1 MAMSL
6 GRKISELRRNT
17 AWTQEELTERLGV
30 SPQAVSKW
38 ENDVSCPDILLLPQL
53 AGLFGVTVDELLSRE
68 TPPPRTTVLPPQ
80 ERKKIDD
87 MMLRVIVN
95 SGGDKVRINLPMI
108 LVKLGLEMGWKLP
121 QMSDSEALKNIDFEQ
136 IMELVERGL
145 IGRLVEVKSSDGDTV
160 EIVVE

>member
-6 GRKISELRRNT
+6 GRKISELRRNK

-80 ERKKIDD
+80 EHKKIDD